1 MFKINYIRSIKPL
14 SIVCAFILMAVTHT
28 SAQIPAKTIPLFT
41 FKKLDKT
48 EFTNRYLQAG
58 KFLFF
63 IFFDTQCDHCQRTIQ
78 YVNQHHSQF
87 KKTAIYLITLDSVSK
102 IMPFINKYGISLKD
116 KKNVVILQD
125 TRDEFIKKFGPRKY
139 PSLFL
144 YSEKKELILYEDNEQ
159 NLFRFIQK
167 INAPAK

>member
-1 MFKINYIRSIKPL
+1 MFNVSYTSNIRPL
-14 SIVCAFILMAVTHT
+14 SVVCAFLLMALMHT
-28 SAQIPAKTIPLFT
+28 YAQSPAKTIPSFT

-48 EFTNRYLQAG
+48 EFTNRNLQDS

-63 IFFDTQCDHCQRTIQ
+63 VFFDTQCDHCQHAIQ
-78 YVNQHHSQF
+78 YINQHYSQF
-87 KKTAIYLITLDSVSK
+87 KKTAIYLITLDSVAKVNS
-102 IMPFINKYGISLKD
+102 FINKYGISLKG
-116 KKNVVILQD
+116 KKNVVLLQD

-159 NLFRFIQK
+159 NLFRFIQIVNSSDK
-167 INAPAK
+167 